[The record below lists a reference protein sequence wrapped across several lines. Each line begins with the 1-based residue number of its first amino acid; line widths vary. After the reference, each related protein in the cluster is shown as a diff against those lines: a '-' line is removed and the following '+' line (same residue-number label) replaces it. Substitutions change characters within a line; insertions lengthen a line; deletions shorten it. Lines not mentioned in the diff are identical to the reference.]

1 MKRPNRAAVCIALLV
16 TGTSACNT
24 AFAAGDRA
32 AGLPQLKIET
42 WPSQLFWLAVIFG
55 LGYILMSRVV
65 TPRIGTVLE
74 ERRSRL
80 DDDLARAREASA
92 EAATTRAEYEA
103 SLEEARAQAAEFARK
118 ASAEALANAE
128 AAEARAAKRMA
139 TKVGKAEDKLAEDRA
154 EAESNLASVA
164 SEAAIAAA
172 AQIAGVKATAAQAD
186 KAVKASAAAL
196 ARQEAS

>member
-1 MKRPNRAAVCIALLV
+1 METFNRAAVYTAWLFV
-16 TGTSACNT
+16 GTGACNT
-24 AFAAGDRA
+24 AFAAADNA

-55 LGYILMSRVV
+55 LGYIFMSRVV
-65 TPRIGTVLE
+65 TPRIGMVLE

-92 EAATTRAEYEA
+92 EAATTRAGYEA
-103 SLEEARAQAAEFARK
+103 SLEETRAQAAEFARK

-128 AAEARAAKRMA
+128 AVEARAAKRLT
-139 TKVGKAEDKLAEDRA
+139 TKVGKAEKKLAEDRA

-164 SEAAIAAA
+164 SEAAIAVA
-172 AQIAGVKATAAQAD
+172 AQITGVKATAAQAD
-186 KAVKASAAAL
+186 KAVKDSAAAL
-196 ARQEAS
+196 ARREAS

>member
-1 MKRPNRAAVCIALLV
+1 METFNRAAVYTAWLFV
-16 TGTSACNT
+16 GTGACNT
-24 AFAAGDRA
+24 AFAAADNA

-55 LGYILMSRVV
+55 LGYIFMSRVV
-65 TPRIGTVLE
+65 TPRIGMVLE

-92 EAATTRAEYEA
+92 EAATTRAGYEA

-128 AAEARAAKRMA
+128 AVEARAAKRLT
-139 TKVGKAEDKLAEDRA
+139 TKVGKAEKKLAEDRA

-172 AQIAGVKATAAQAD
+172 AQVTGVKATAAQAD

-196 ARQEAS
+196 ARREAS

>member
-1 MKRPNRAAVCIALLV
+1 MKTLNRAAVCTTLLV
-16 TGTSACNT
+16 AGTGACSA
-24 AFAAGDRA
+24 AFAAGDSA

-55 LGYILMSRVV
+55 LGYVFMSRVV

-128 AAEARAAKRMA
+128 AAVARAAKRMA

>member
-1 MKRPNRAAVCIALLV
+1 MTTLNRAAVCTALLV
-16 TGTSACNT
+16 AGTGACNA
-24 AFAAGDRA
+24 AFAAGDSA

-55 LGYILMSRVV
+55 LGYVFMSRVV

-139 TKVGKAEDKLAEDRA
+139 TKSARLKTSWRRPRRSREQSRIRRVR
-154 EAESNLASVA
+154 
-164 SEAAIAAA
+164 AAIAAA